1 MAKVLVVD
9 DSAVDRRFVG
19 GLLQRESNYLVEF
32 AEDGADALTKIRQA
46 APDVIVTD
54 LQMPNR
60 NGLELV
66 SAVRLHHAGI
76 PIILMTG
83 HGSEGL
89 AVEALQRGAAGYVP
103 KPQLGECLLDAVSQ
117 ALSLAQADHTYERL
131 IACLNEC
138 EFDFELDNDPELVDA
153 LVDLVQQ
160 MAAGMGLTDATGR
173 FRLGA
178 AVKEAVQNAIYRGN
192 LELAYEQA
200 MDVRGELDGEVMQLV
215 LERRMQ
221 TPYCD
226 RRVLVQV
233 RMNLQEAS
241 FVIRDGG
248 NGFKGANDVSAPSPG
263 ALETKGGRGL
273 VLMRAFMDQVTFNDQ
288 GNEVTLVMRREAA
301 VV

>member
-46 APDVIVTD
+46 APDIIVTD

-66 SAVRLHHAGI
+66 SAVRLHHTGI

-131 IACLNEC
+131 IACLNQC

-153 LVDLVQQ
+153 LVDLIQQ
-160 MAAGMGLTDATGR
+160 MAAGMRLTDATGR

-178 AVKEAVQNAIYRGN
+178 AVREAVQNAIYRGN
-192 LELAYEQA
+192 LELTYAEA
-200 MDVRGELDGEVMQLV
+200 LDVRGDLSDEVMRVV

-221 TPYCD
+221 SPYCD

-233 RMNLQEAS
+233 RMNLQEAT
-241 FVIRDGG
+241 FVVRDGG
-248 NGFKGANDVSAPSPG
+248 NGFQGANQVSPATPG

-273 VLMRAFMDQVTFNDQ
+273 VLMRAFMDQVKYNDH

-301 VV
+301 AV

>member
-46 APDVIVTD
+46 APDIIVTD

-103 KPQLGECLLDAVSQ
+103 KPQLGECLLDAVGQ

-131 IACLNEC
+131 IACLSEC

-153 LVDLVQQ
+153 LVDLIQQ
-160 MAAGMGLTDATGR
+160 MAAGMRLTDATGR

-192 LELAYEQA
+192 LELSYAQA
-200 MDVRGELDGEVMQLV
+200 LDVRGDLSDEVMQLV

-221 TPYCD
+221 SPYCD
-226 RRVLVQV
+226 RRVQVQV
-233 RMNLQEAS
+233 RMNLERAH
-241 FVIRDGG
+241 FVIRDEGK
-248 NGFKGANDVSAPSPG
+248 GFKWADLGVTTTPSS
-263 ALETKGGRGL
+263 LETKGGRGL
-273 VLMRAFMDQVTFNDQ
+273 VLMRAFMDQVLFNDK
-288 GNEVTLVMRREAA
+288 GTEVTLVMRREAA